1 MNIDEPHELIGDKKD
16 TIDIFQEDENIDK
29 DEDFDEEN
37 NSDFSNNNK
46 KGKKCMRNNLK

>member
-1 MNIDEPHELIGDKKD
+1 MDIDEPHELTCDKED

-29 DEDFDEEN
+29 DEDLDEEN

-46 KGKKCMRNNLK
+46 KWKN